1 MLLSIG
7 VFSFIFGLALLL
19 LSGILMLLDILWDF
33 GEIIFKIAVILILA
47 PIVIALLLGAFA
59 SLIGL
64 FGFTLLF

>member
-47 PIVIALLLGAFA
+47 PIVIALLLGAFV